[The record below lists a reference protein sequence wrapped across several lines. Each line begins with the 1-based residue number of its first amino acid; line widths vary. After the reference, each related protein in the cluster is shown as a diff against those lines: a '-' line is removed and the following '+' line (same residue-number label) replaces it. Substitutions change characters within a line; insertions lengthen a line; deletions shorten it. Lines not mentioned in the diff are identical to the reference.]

1 MELEYFLG
9 MAVITIVG
17 LGYYTYKT
25 GFKDGVIGT
34 LDWIQESDDNLQEA
48 LSSSNE
54 E

>member
-1 MELEYFLG
+1 MEVELQYFLG
-9 MAVITIVG
+9 IAAAVG
-17 LGYYTYKT
+17 LGYFTYKT

-48 LSSSNE
+48 LSTNNE